1 MSVRPFAEADIP
13 RVVDLY
19 WRFMR
24 RRGGTPPAELHPLF
38 HQLYFEN
45 PWVDSAYPSL
55 VYEGKNGEV
64 VGFLGIIARKMSLCG
79 RPFRVG
85 YGGNFIV
92 DPGAR
97 ATLAAQR
104 LLGSYLGGKYE
115 LWQTDSANDISRT
128 LLERLGFRTIP
139 ALNLHWIRALRP
151 AQYASYALS
160 RALSSAPI
168 NGLRFIAKPFCVVSD
183 LVATKL
189 SASPFYPS
197 RSRLHGSELDI
208 ETLQQCLVDFRDGYS
223 IWAEY
228 DIRALRW
235 LMTFM
240 SRDTVRGQLRKI
252 VLRDDKDQIVGWYI
266 YYVKSGAV
274 GEVVQVGSSKRSTK
288 DVLDHL
294 FYDAFVQGLIGLH
307 GIVDRERL
315 TDFSDKGCVFTCR
328 GGWNVVFSRNTQIL
342 DALERGDSFVTRLD
356 GEWCLDFGV

>member
-1 MSVRPFAEADIP
+1 MSVRAFAETDIP

-24 RRGGTPPAELHPLF
+24 RREGAPPAELHPLF
-38 HQLYFEN
+38 HQLYFQN

-55 VYEGKNGEV
+55 VCEDKSGEV

-104 LLGSYLGGKYE
+104 LLGTYLGGKYE
-115 LWQTDSANDISRT
+115 LWQTDSANDISRA

-151 AQYASYALS
+151 AHYASYALS
-160 RALSSAPI
+160 RAVNSAPI
-168 NGLRFIAKPFCVVSD
+168 NGLRFIAKPFCMISD

-189 SASPFYPS
+189 SASPFHQGES
-197 RSRLHGSELDI
+197 HLHGSELDVD
-208 ETLQQCLVDFRDGYS
+208 TLQQCLVDFRDGYK

-228 DIRALRW
+228 DIEALRW
-235 LMTFM
+235 LLTFM
-240 SRDTVRGQLRKI
+240 SRDTARGQLRKI
-252 VLRDDKDQIVGWYI
+252 VLRDDKDKIVGWYI

-274 GEVVQVGSSKRSTK
+274 GEVVQVGSSKNSTK

-294 FYDAFVQGLIGLH
+294 FHDAFDQGMIGLH
-307 GIVDRERL
+307 GIADRERL
-315 TDFSDKGCVFTCR
+315 ADFSDKGCLFTCR
-328 GGWNVVFSRNTQIL
+328 GGWNVVFSRNAEIL

-356 GEWCLDFGV
+356 GEWCLDLGV

>member
-1 MSVRPFAEADIP
+1 MSVRPFAEGDIP
-13 RVVDLY
+13 RVVELY
-19 WRFMR
+19 WRLMR
-24 RRGGTPPAELHPLF
+24 RSEGVPPPELPPLF

-45 PWVDSAYPSL
+45 PWVDPAYPSL

-64 VGFLGIIARKMSLCG
+64 VGFLGIIPRKMSIGG

-104 LLGSYLGGKYE
+104 LLGTYLGGKYD

-139 ALNLHWIRALRP
+139 ALNLHWVRPLRP
-151 AQYASYALS
+151 AQYASYAVS
-160 RALSSAPI
+160 RAIDSAPI
-168 NGLRFIAKPFCVVSD
+168 NGLRLIAKPFCVVSD

-189 SASPFYPS
+189 STSPFRPVKP
-197 RSRLHGSELDI
+197 RLRGSELDV
-208 ETLQQCLVDFRDGYS
+208 ETLQRCLVDFRNGYS

-228 DIRALRW
+228 DIHDLRW
-235 LMTFM
+235 LLTFM
-240 SRDTVRGQLRKI
+240 SRATARGQLRKI
-252 VLRDDKDQIVGWYI
+252 VLYDDKDNIVGWYI

-274 GEVVQVGSSKRSTK
+274 GEVVQVGGSKNSTK

-294 FYDAFVQGLIGLH
+294 FRDAFDQGMIGLH

-315 TDFSDKGCVFTCR
+315 TDFSDKGCLFTCR
-328 GGWNVVFSRNTQIL
+328 GGWNVVFSRNAEIL

>member
-24 RRGGTPPAELHPLF
+24 RREGSAPAELRPLF

-45 PWVDSAYPSL
+45 PWVDPSYPSL

-79 RPFRVG
+79 RPFRVA

-104 LLGSYLGGKYE
+104 LLGTYLGGKYE

-128 LLERLGFRTIP
+128 LLEKIGFRTIP
-139 ALNLHWIRALRP
+139 ALNLHWIRPLRP

-160 RALSSAPI
+160 RAVNSGPI
-168 NGLRFIAKPFCVVSD
+168 NSLRRIAKPFCIAAD
-183 LVATKL
+183 LLAAKL
-189 SASPFYPS
+189 SASPFHPS
-197 RSRLHGSELDI
+197 QPRLQGSELGV
-208 ETLQQCLVDFRDGYS
+208 ETLQQCLLDFRDGYS

-228 DIRALRW
+228 DFPALRW
-235 LMTFM
+235 LLSFM
-240 SRDTVRGQLRKI
+240 GRETARGRLRKI
-252 VLRDDKDQIVGWYI
+252 VVRDDRNEVAGWYI

-274 GEVVQVGSSKRSTK
+274 GEVVQIGSSKKSTK

-294 FYDAFVQGLIGLH
+294 FHDAFYQGLIGLH
-307 GIVDRERL
+307 GIVDRQRL

-328 GGWNVVFSRNTQIL
+328 GGWNVAFSRNGEIL

-356 GEWCLDFGV
+356 GEWCLDLGV

>member
-1 MSVRPFAEADIP
+1 MSVRPFAETDIP

-24 RRGGTPPAELHPLF
+24 RREGSPPAELRPLF

-45 PWVDSAYPSL
+45 PWVDTAYPSL
-55 VYEGKNGEV
+55 VYEGKNGEI

-104 LLGSYLGGKYE
+104 LLGTYLGGKYE

-139 ALNLHWIRALRP
+139 ALNLHWIRPLRP
-151 AQYASYALS
+151 TQYASYALS
-160 RALSSAPI
+160 RAINSAAI
-168 NGLRFIAKPFCVVSD
+168 NSLRRIAKPFCTVAD

-189 SASPFYPS
+189 SASPFHPS
-197 RSRLHGSELDI
+197 EPHLQGSELDI
-208 ETLQQCLVDFRDGYS
+208 ETLQQCLLDFRDGCS

-228 DIRALRW
+228 DVQALRW
-235 LMTFM
+235 LLAFM
-240 SRDTVRGQLRKI
+240 SRDTVRGHLRKV
-252 VLRDDKDQIVGWYI
+252 VLRDDKGQVAGWYI

-274 GEVVQVGSSKRSTK
+274 GEVVQVGSSQKSTK

-294 FYDAFVQGLIGLH
+294 FHDAFDQGLIGLH
-307 GIVDRERL
+307 GIVDRQRL
-315 TDFSDKGCVFTCR
+315 ADFSDKGCVFTCR
-328 GGWNVVFSRNTQIL
+328 GGWNVAFSRNAEIL
-342 DALERGDSFVTRLD
+342 DALERGDAFVTRLD
-356 GEWCLDFGV
+356 GEWCLDPGL